1 MAGLVFLPGR
11 DEGVKDCRGR
21 WRMKAFTIAP
31 LMIAALGLALPAS
44 LASAQDLAA
53 TPPPLTTVSPSVQVT
68 PFVSIDSRGSTPIG
82 ATVSFPIGASFSLET
97 ELGYRR
103 GEGDMNALHSG
114 LNLLYDLP
122 RVGRVTPYLATGVG
136 LAQYGV
142 PIVSRNSSVI
152 GTAPRV
158 GLEMNAGGG
167 VRVPVDEKWGMRTDA
182 RWFKSFGR
190 DASEHFRVSQG
201 VSFDVKR

>member
-1 MAGLVFLPGR
+1 
-11 DEGVKDCRGR
+11 
-21 WRMKAFTIAP
+21 MKAFTIAP
-31 LMIAALGLALPAS
+31 LMIAALGSILPAS
-44 LASAQDLAA
+44 TASAQDAAA
-53 TPPPLTTVSPSVQVT
+53 TPAPPSVVSPAVQVT
-68 PFVSIDSRGSTPIG
+68 PFVSIDSRGSTPVG
-82 ATVSFPIGASFSLET
+82 AAILFPIGSSFSLET

-103 GEGDMNALHSG
+103 GEGDMNALNTSV
-114 LNLLYDLP
+114 NLLYDLP
-122 RVGRVTPYLATGVG
+122 RIGRATPYLATGVG

-142 PIVSRNSSVI
+142 PIVSRNSFVI
-152 GTAPRV
+152 GTEARV

-167 VRVPVDEKWGMRTDA
+167 LRVPVDEKWGMRTDA